1 MNVPNVLTVLR
12 IILVPIIIICLI
24 QGQYL
29 SALLLFVIAGITDG
43 LDGFFARILKQKS
56 VLGSYLDPLADKTLI
71 SSSFIALSVMGMLPA
86 WLTVIVI
93 SRDCIILLGISVLTL
108 LSIPFEVRP
117 ALISKMTTAFQLLAI
132 FLVLLIA
139 SYPVQLDGKWITWVF
154 WLTAVLTIASGLG
167 YLVRGIKYI
176 NGESNRA

>member
-1 MNVPNVLTVLR
+1 MNVPNLLTVLR

-71 SSSFIALSVMGMLPA
+71 TSSFIALSVMGRIPA
-86 WLTVIVI
+86 WLTVVVI
-93 SRDCIILLGISVLTL
+93 SRDCIILLGISLLSL

-117 ALISKMTTAFQLLAI
+117 TLISKITTAFQLLSI
-132 FLVLLIA
+132 FLILLIS
-139 SYPVQLDGKWITWVF
+139 SYPFQLDEMWITAVF
-154 WLTAVLTIASGLG
+154 WLTAFLTIISGLG
-167 YLVRGIKYI
+167 YLARGIKYI
-176 NGESNRA
+176 NNESIRA

>member
-1 MNVPNVLTVLR
+1 MNVPNTLTVLR

-29 SALLLFVIAGITDG
+29 SALLLFIIAGITDG

-71 SSSFIALSVMGMLPA
+71 SSSFIALAVMGSIPA

-93 SRDCIILLGISVLTL
+93 SRDFIILLGISVLAL

-117 ALISKMTTAFQLLAI
+117 TMVSKMTTAFQLLAI
-132 FLVLLIA
+132 FLVLLL
-139 SYPVQLDGKWITWVF
+139 STFHLQVDGKWITAVF
-154 WLTAVLTIASGLG
+154 WMTALLTIVSGLG
-167 YLVRGIKYI
+167 YLIRGIRYI
-176 NGESNRA
+176 NSESSRA

>member
-24 QGQYL
+24 QDQYL

-43 LDGFFARILKQKS
+43 LDGFFARILQQKS

-71 SSSFIALSVMGMLPA
+71 SSSFIALAVMGRIPA

-117 ALISKMTTAFQLLAI
+117 ALISKLTTAFQLLAI
-132 FLVLLIA
+132 FLVLLLA
-139 SYPVQLDGKWITWVF
+139 SYPFQLDGKWIAAVF
-154 WLTAVLTIASGLG
+154 WLTAVLTIASGFG

-176 NGESNRA
+176 NSESSRA